1 MSMAPGLPRSGLKSG
16 TNIGINIGLNSGLK
30 GGFNSS
36 RLVRFL
42 TELVGTEAAA
52 GSAVAAAAASKQSFA
67 ERLGLWLDWPDAI
80 SLAAALNKASAA
92 SGLNDPGAAAT
103 ATDAVFKDYSRVCAD
118 LTKAIVMD
126 GLLTTGQTVLKRPIT
141 VSGAALATVLE
152 FSAYRRSYLGHQRLM
167 AAAIG
172 PLRGRVRAALP
183 GLSPAL
189 GRLAALDAVLD
200 DALQARERQLLS
212 KLPWVLE
219 KHFERLREAHRA
231 SAEQGQRLLLQA
243 TPAQPAAW
251 LADYCKDMQGLL
263 LAELALRL
271 QPIEAMMEAMG
282 YELTRRQ

>member
-1 MSMAPGLPRSGLKSG
+1 MSMAPGLPRSGLS
-16 TNIGINIGLNSGLK
+16 SGLK
-30 GGFNSS
+30 SGFNSS
-36 RLVRFL
+36 RLVRLL
-42 TELVGTEAAA
+42 TELVGTD
-52 GSAVAAAAASKQSFA
+52 AAAATASKQSFA

-118 LTKAIVMD
+118 LTQAVVMD
-126 GLLTTGQTVLKRPIT
+126 GLLTTGQGVLQRPKP
-141 VSGAALATVLE
+141 VSGAAVDTPLE

-172 PLRGRVRAALP
+172 PLRGQVRAALA

-200 DALQARERQLLS
+200 EALQARERHLLS
-212 KLPWVLE
+212 QLPGVLE
-219 KHFERLREAHRA
+219 KHFEQMRKAHQA
-231 SAEQGQRLLLQA
+231 GLEHGQGALVQA
-243 TPAQPAAW
+243 PAAQAASW
-251 LADYCKDMQGLL
+251 HAGYCKDMQGVL

-271 QPIEAMMEAMG
+271 QPIEGMMEAMG
-282 YELTRRQ
+282 FEFTRRQ